1 MTLHRSLPTRL
12 PTRLPTTLALLL
24 AAFGLVL
31 GACSPASS
39 PVAKV
44 HLTGRATAGPVCPVE
59 RVPPDPNCAPRP
71 VAGAVLVIITVAGAE
86 VGQARTAAD
95 GSFAFD
101 VPEGD
106 YTLVPQRVEGLLGT
120 APPIEFSVRLGGPQP
135 APFDVQYDTGIR

>member
-1 MTLHRSLPTRL
+1 MRVIRPSRL
-12 PTRLPTTLALLL
+12 GSVATLAVLL

-31 GACSPASS
+31 GACSPAPS

-71 VAGAVLVIITVAGAE
+71 VAGAVLAIVTVAGAE

-106 YTLVPQRVEGLLGT
+106 YTLVPQPVEGLMGT
-120 APPIEFSVRLGGPQP
+120 APPIPFSARLGGPQP

>member
-12 PTRLPTTLALLL
+12 PGTLAVLL
-24 AAFGLVL
+24 AAFALVL
-31 GACSPASS
+31 GACLPAPS

-59 RVPPDPNCAPRP
+59 RVPPDPSCAPRP
-71 VAGAVLVIITVAGAE
+71 VAGAVLVIVAASGAE

-106 YTLVPQRVEGLLGT
+106 YTLVPQAVEGLLGT
-120 APPIEFSVRLGGPQP
+120 APPIPFSARLGGPQP
-135 APFDVQYDTGIR
+135 APLDVQYDTGIR

>member
-12 PTRLPTTLALLL
+12 PATLAVLL

-31 GACSPASS
+31 GACSPAPSS
-39 PVAKV
+39 VAQV

-71 VAGAVLVIITVAGAE
+71 VAGAVLAIVTVAGAE

-106 YTLVPQRVEGLLGT
+106 YRLVPQRVEGLLGT
-120 APPIEFSVRLGGPQP
+120 APSIEFSVRVGGPQP
-135 APFDVQYDTGIR
+135 APFDVLYDTGIR